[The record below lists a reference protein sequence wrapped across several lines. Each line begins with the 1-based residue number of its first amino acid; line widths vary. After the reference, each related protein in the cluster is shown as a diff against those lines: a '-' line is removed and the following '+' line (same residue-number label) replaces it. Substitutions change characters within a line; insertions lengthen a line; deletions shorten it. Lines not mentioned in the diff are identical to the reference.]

1 MSKTII
7 EENFGGKLY
16 AKNAKDGAVFVM
28 EFITDLIV

>member
-16 AKNAKDGAVFVM
+16 AKNGKEGAIFVM
-28 EFITDLIV
+28 EFTV